1 MSKMKKHEF
10 EAAIEEGIK
19 NMNLSHRK
27 ELLPYIFESLDLK
40 EYYEAFEAVDDVF
53 VPWSMNPDQ
62 EPIASYHN
70 KLHMKAVAL
79 NCYEA
84 MHSTLTVFSKEDKQA
99 LMVAALY
106 HDQKHTRI
114 AGHDS
119 VNIGMALKALDDAH
133 GSVDYKIPTKAYVKA
148 QKLIQHTEYPYVVT
162 SANIRDPLS
171 LIIRDADLMMS
182 YEQDDVALELH
193 MGLLNEL
200 NQKRQYANQSEL
212 SIVDFI
218 EGNTKFLQKVEWN
231 TRWARNKAFKYNF
244 PLQIKELRKKL
255 FKFNAV
261 SV

>member
-27 ELLPYIFESLDLK
+27 DLLPYIFESLDLQ
-40 EYYEAFEAVDDVF
+40 EYYQRFEELDDGYNR
-53 VPWSMNPDQ
+53 W
-62 EPIASYHN
+62 IATEQAKTYHN

-84 MHSTLTVFSKEDKQA
+84 MHSTLTEFSKEDKQA
-99 LMVAALY
+99 LTVAALY
-106 HDQKHTRI
+106 HDANHTRI

-119 VNIGMALKALDDAH
+119 VNIGMALKALDDVH
-133 GSVDYKIPTKAYVKA
+133 GSVNYKIPTKAYVKA
-148 QKLIQHTEYPYVVT
+148 QKLIRHTEYPYVVA
-162 SANIRDPLS
+162 SSHISDPLS

-182 YEQDDVALELH
+182 YEQDYVALELH
-193 MGLLNEL
+193 MGLFNEL
-200 NQKRQYANQSEL
+200 NQKRQYANQSGL
-212 SIVDFI
+212 SIADFI

-255 FKFNAV
+255 FEFNAV
-261 SV
+261 SL

>member
-1 MSKMKKHEF
+1 MNNHE
-10 EAAIEEGIK
+10 IETIISTGIAT
-19 NMNLSHRK
+19 MTLSHK
-27 ELLPYIFESLDLK
+27 KDILPHIFESLDLK

-53 VPWSMNPDQ
+53 VPRSMNPDQ

-84 MHSTLTVFSKEDKQA
+84 MHSTLTEFSKEDKQA

-119 VNIGMALKALDDAH
+119 VNIGIALKALDDVH
-133 GSVDYKIPTKAYVKA
+133 GSVNYKIPTKAYVKA
-148 QKLIQHTEYPYVVT
+148 QKLIRHTEYPYVVA
-162 SANIRDPLS
+162 SNHISDPLS

-193 MGLLNEL
+193 MGLFNEL

-255 FKFNAV
+255 FEFNAV